1 MVLSHFLRHW
11 RPFSRFVP
19 LRSMQ
24 LFGALCTPILLEV
37 LQEAAVASSLI
48 ILQVAEEPEGPRHLT
63 SAPASKYTP
72 AHHVFLGQQQSNG
85 NLISFGTAALL
96 SFAFKTFCN
105 SHSFQKLVYYCL
117 SCFPTQKVG
126 FYPSIMPPVQLNVA
140 DLGGCA
146 SWRQGYTLKITRS

>member
-1 MVLSHFLRHW
+1 MYRHPLSSPSSASFPLPTLNASLNGKLEICYLAEYDSPFNNSFLFHILLEHSHLMVLSHFLRHW

-63 SAPASKYTP
+63 SVPASKYTP
-72 AHHVFLGQQQSNG
+72 AHHVFLGQ
-85 NLISFGTAALL
+85 
-96 SFAFKTFCN
+96 
-105 SHSFQKLVYYCL
+105 
-117 SCFPTQKVG
+117 
-126 FYPSIMPPVQLNVA
+126 
-140 DLGGCA
+140 
-146 SWRQGYTLKITRS
+146 